1 MQTVTHAPGLS
12 CYPSARIGQL
22 ATLPL
27 QGRVKTLR
35 RYDRF
40 MTKLSNAFAKLLNAL
55 AVTAALTLLAMVVM
69 VTADILLRNLTRT
82 GFAWSNEVSEYA
94 LYVITLLTA
103 PWLLRRGQ
111 HVRVD
116 LVLTL
121 VPARAA
127 WIMEA
132 MGDVIGFAVC
142 LVMMRYGLKMSID
155 SAVLGAITIKNL
167 VFPEWWLLW
176 PLPVCFALLAAEF
189 AFRFDRLI
197 HSEPGRRVEA
207 TSVA

>member
-1 MQTVTHAPGLS
+1 M
-12 CYPSARIGQL
+12 I
-22 ATLPL
+22 
-27 QGRVKTLR
+27 
-35 RYDRF
+35 
-40 MTKLSNAFAKLLNAL
+40 KLSNAFGKLLNAL
-55 AVTAALTLLAMVVM
+55 AVAAALTLLAMVVM
-69 VTADILLRNLTRT
+69 VTADILLRNLTRN
-82 GFAWSNEVSEYA
+82 GFPWANEISEYA

-121 VPARAA
+121 VPVRVA
-127 WIMEA
+127 WLMEA
-132 MGDVIGFAVC
+132 LGDVIGFAVC
-142 LVMMRYGLKMSID
+142 LVMMRYGFKMSID
-155 SAVLGAITIKNL
+155 SAVLGSITIKNL

-207 TSVA
+207 TSVG